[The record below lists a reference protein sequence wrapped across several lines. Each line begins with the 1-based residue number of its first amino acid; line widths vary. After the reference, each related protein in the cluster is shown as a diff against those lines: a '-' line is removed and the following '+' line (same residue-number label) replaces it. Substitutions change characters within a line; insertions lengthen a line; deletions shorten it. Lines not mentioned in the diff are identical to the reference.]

1 MKEKLS
7 QAIIVEGK
15 YDKIRLS
22 NIYDTIIVATEGFG
36 IFSDKAKQ
44 KYIRK
49 LADTCGIIILTDSD
63 GAGFVI
69 RNFIRNICAG
79 GKVYNAYIPDIIGK
93 EKRKITPSKE
103 NKLGVEGIDDDII
116 RQAVSHLSLSD
127 DNIHQGDISMSDL
140 YELGFIGSSNSSILR
155 KELAKNIDLPEHISS
170 KSLLEILNL
179 MYTLDELKQLIG
191 HII

>member
-15 YDKIRLS
+15 YDKIRLA
-22 NIYDTIIVATEGFG
+22 NIYDTIIIATDGFA
-36 IFSDKAKQ
+36 IFNDKTKQ

-49 LADTCGIIILTDSD
+49 LACSGGIIILTDSD

-79 GKVYNAYIPDIIGK
+79 GKVYNAYIPDVIGK
-93 EKRKITPSKE
+93 EKRKTAPSKE
-103 NKLGVEGIDDDII
+103 NKLGVEGINDDII
-116 RQAVSHLSLSD
+116 REAISHLSLSD
-127 DNIHQGDISMSDL
+127 DNVRQGDISMSDL
-140 YELGFIGSSNSSILR
+140 YELGFIGSPNSSLLR
-155 KELAKNIDLPEHISS
+155 KELAKHIDLPEHISS

-179 MYTLDELKQLIG
+179 MYTIDELKQLIG
-191 HII
+191 HIV

>member
-15 YDKIRLS
+15 YDKIRLA
-22 NIYDTIIVATEGFG
+22 NIYDTIIIATDGFG
-36 IFSDKAKQ
+36 IFNDKTKQ

-49 LADTCGIIILTDSD
+49 LACSCGIIILTDSD

-79 GKVYNAYIPDIIGK
+79 GKVYNAYIPDVIGK
-93 EKRKITPSKE
+93 EKRKTAPSKE
-103 NKLGVEGIDDDII
+103 NKLGVEGMDDGII
-116 RQAVSHLSLSD
+116 REAISHLSLSD
-127 DNIHQGDISMSDL
+127 DNVRQGDTSMSDL
-140 YELGFIGSSNSSILR
+140 YELGFIGSPNSSLLR
-155 KELAKNIDLPEHISS
+155 KELAKHIELPEHISS

-179 MYTLDELKQLIG
+179 MYTLDELKQLIS

>member
-15 YDKIRLS
+15 YDKIRLA
-22 NIYDTIIVATEGFG
+22 NIYDTIIIATDGFG
-36 IFSDKAKQ
+36 IFNDKTKQ

-49 LADTCGIIILTDSD
+49 LACSCGIIILTDSD

-79 GKVYNAYIPDIIGK
+79 GKVYNAYIPDVIGK
-93 EKRKITPSKE
+93 EKRKTAPSKE
-103 NKLGVEGIDDDII
+103 NKLGVEGINDGII
-116 RQAVSHLSLSD
+116 REAISHLSLSD
-127 DNIHQGDISMSDL
+127 DNVRQGDISMSDL
-140 YELGFIGSSNSSILR
+140 YELGFIGSPNSSLLR
-155 KELAKNIDLPEHISS
+155 KELAKHIDLPEHISS

-179 MYTLDELKQLIG
+179 MYALYELKQLIG
-191 HII
+191 NII

>member
-15 YDKIRLS
+15 YDKIRLA
-22 NIYDTIIVATEGFG
+22 NIYDTIIIATDGFA
-36 IFSDKAKQ
+36 IFNDKAKQ
-44 KYIRK
+44 KYIRM
-49 LADTCGIIILTDSD
+49 LACSCGIIILTDSD

-79 GKVYNAYIPDIIGK
+79 GKVYNAYIPDVIGK
-93 EKRKITPSKE
+93 EKRKTAPSKE
-103 NKLGVEGIDDDII
+103 NKLGVEGINDGII
-116 RQAVSHLSLSD
+116 REAISHLSLSD
-127 DNIHQGDISMSDL
+127 DNVRQGDISMSDL
-140 YELGFIGSSNSSILR
+140 YELGFIGSPNSSLLR
-155 KELAKNIDLPEHISS
+155 KELAKHIDLPEHISS

-179 MYTLDELKQLIG
+179 MYTLDELKQLIS

>member
-15 YDKIRLS
+15 YDKIRLA
-22 NIYDTIIVATEGFG
+22 NIYDTIIIATDGFA
-36 IFSDKAKQ
+36 IFNDKTKQ

-49 LADTCGIIILTDSD
+49 LACSCGIIILTDSD

-79 GKVYNAYIPDIIGK
+79 GKVYNAYIPDVIGK
-93 EKRKITPSKE
+93 EKRKTSPSKE
-103 NKLGVEGIDDDII
+103 NKLGVEGINDGII
-116 RQAVSHLSLSD
+116 REAISHLSLSD
-127 DNIHQGDISMSDL
+127 DNVRQGDISMSDL
-140 YELGFIGSSNSSILR
+140 YELGFIGSPNSSLLR
-155 KELAKNIDLPEHISS
+155 KELAKHIDLPEHISS

-179 MYTLDELKQLIG
+179 MYTLDELKQLIS
-191 HII
+191 HIV

>member
-15 YDKIRLS
+15 YDKIRLA
-22 NIYDTIIVATEGFG
+22 NIYDTIIIATDGFA
-36 IFSDKAKQ
+36 IFNDKTKQ
-44 KYIRK
+44 NYIRK
-49 LADTCGIIILTDSD
+49 LACSCGIIILTDSD

-79 GKVYNAYIPDIIGK
+79 GKVYNAYIPDVIGK
-93 EKRKITPSKE
+93 EKRKTAPSKE
-103 NKLGVEGIDDDII
+103 NKLGVEGINDVII
-116 RQAVSHLSLSD
+116 REAISHLSLSD
-127 DNIHQGDISMSDL
+127 DNIRQGDISMSDL
-140 YELGFIGSSNSSILR
+140 YKLGFIGSPNSSLLR
-155 KELAKNIDLPEHISS
+155 KELAKHIDLPEHISS

-179 MYTLDELKQLIG
+179 MYTLDELKHLIG

>member
-15 YDKIRLS
+15 YDKIRLA
-22 NIYDTIIVATEGFG
+22 NIYDTIIIATDGFA
-36 IFSDKAKQ
+36 IFNDKTKQ

-49 LADTCGIIILTDSD
+49 LACSYGIIILTDSD

-79 GKVYNAYIPDIIGK
+79 GKVYNAYIPDVIGK
-93 EKRKITPSKE
+93 EKRKTAPSKE
-103 NKLGVEGIDDDII
+103 NKLGVEGIDDGII
-116 RQAVSHLSLSD
+116 REAISHLSLSN
-127 DNIHQGDISMSDL
+127 DNVRQGDISMSDL
-140 YELGFIGSSNSSILR
+140 YELGFIGSPNSSLLR
-155 KELAKNIDLPEHISS
+155 KELAKHIDLPEHISS

-179 MYTLDELKQLIG
+179 MYTLDELKQLIS